1 MSLLPN
7 IIDKMQYLYQN
18 VNQNIFFILMLR
30 LRAGAGVGRVTDTP
44 ESEPQTAGVCSPVY
58 TRYFIDVFVGF
69 L

>member
-1 MSLLPN
+1 
-7 IIDKMQYLYQN
+7 
-18 VNQNIFFILMLR
+18 MLR
-30 LRAGAGVGRVTDTP
+30 LRAGAGVRRVTDTP